1 MSFFPTDHK
10 KIRTRIRSYERKLQ
24 GSATESDGEFQK
36 AVGGE
41 EMKQRSA
48 RYEDKTCSNTPPT
61 GWMSVC
67 MQTQAAGKG
76 ANQTLSGK
84 GMSRI
89 STTDHRQLVSPAA
102 IAGVR

>member
-1 MSFFPTDHK
+1 MTGS
-10 KIRTRIRSYERKLQ
+10 

-36 AVGGE
+36 AVGDE

-48 RYEDKTCSNTPPT
+48 RYEDKTSSNTPPT
-61 GWMSVC
+61 GWISVC
-67 MQTQAAGKG
+67 MQAQAAGKG

-89 STTDHRQLVSPAA
+89 STRRVSKL
-102 IAGVR
+102 I

>member
-1 MSFFPTDHK
+1 MCSEKTG
-10 KIRTRIRSYERKLQ
+10 RVRSCA

-67 MQTQAAGKG
+67 MQAQAAGKG
-76 ANQTLSGK
+76 ADQTLSGTGK
-84 GMSRI
+84 SRI
-89 STTDHRQLVSPAA
+89 SATDHWRWVKPAA
-102 IAGVR
+102 IAGVQ